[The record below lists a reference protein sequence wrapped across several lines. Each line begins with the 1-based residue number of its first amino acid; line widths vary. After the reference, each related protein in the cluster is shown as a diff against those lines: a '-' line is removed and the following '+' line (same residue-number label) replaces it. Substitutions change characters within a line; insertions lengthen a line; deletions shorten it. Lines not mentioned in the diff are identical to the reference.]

1 MRRIGI
7 MPPPPCPSRPI
18 PLPAWRSERSP
29 HTSRRLP
36 ARPLALLLALFVAAC
51 GVTPPPASA
60 PVAIDTQP
68 RARAASTAHP
78 LATQAALRML
88 AAGGSAVDAAVAAQ
102 LVLGLVE
109 PQSSGLGGGA
119 LLLVWDDATRRLRSY
134 DGLAAAPARVT
145 ASLRTDLDGQQ
156 LPLDSVSRSGRA
168 VGVPGLP
175 ALLAQAH
182 RRHGRLPWEKLF
194 EPAIELA
201 RDGFPVAPYV
211 HGILARDPGG
221 KAHAAFRND
230 WFDAAGQVHAVG
242 TRLSNPAY
250 AQTLARLAALGV
262 DGFWRDGGAARLVA
276 AVQQGPHAG
285 LMTVDDVLRYR
296 VVEREALC
304 APVQA
309 WRVCSAGPPSF
320 GGIAVL
326 QTLQMMAPPAG
337 PAIDAAAL
345 DDASF
350 WHRWAEVGRLVQ
362 ADRRHWVGDPDH
374 VEVPARGLVDAAY
387 LQRRAA
393 GIDPQRAA
401 AAPRHGA
408 PPVAD
413 QTSQIVVADA
423 AGQVVSMTTTINLN
437 FGARIRVDGYVLNN
451 ALTNFG
457 PATERGAPAAN
468 RMAAGKRPV
477 TSMAPVIVFDAQ
489 GRVLLAG
496 GSAGGGP
503 IVDYVAR
510 NLLEMLWLG
519 RTPAQALAGGHVT
532 TAMAP
537 RVQLEAGTPRAAL
550 AGALRE
556 RGHEVSL
563 DALPS
568 GAGFLRRVGDGWLGG
583 ADPRRDGVALGQ

>member
-1 MRRIGI
+1 
-7 MPPPPCPSRPI
+7 
-18 PLPAWRSERSP
+18 
-29 HTSRRLP
+29 
-36 ARPLALLLALFVAAC
+36 
-51 GVTPPPASA
+51 
-60 PVAIDTQP
+60 
-68 RARAASTAHP
+68 
-78 LATQAALRML
+78 ML

-119 LLLVWDDATRRLRSY
+119 LLLVWDDAARRLHSY

-145 ASLRTDLDGQQ
+145 ATLRTDVDGRQ

-175 ALLAQAH
+175 AVLALAH
-182 RRHGRLPWEKLF
+182 RRHGRLPWATLF

-211 HGILARDPGG
+211 HGILARDPGAV
-221 KAHAAFRND
+221 AHAAFRDD
-230 WFDAAGQVHAVG
+230 WFDASGQVHAVG
-242 TRLSNPAY
+242 TRLRNPAH
-250 AQTLARLAALGV
+250 AQALGRLAKLGV
-262 DGFWRDGGAARLVA
+262 DGFWREGGAQRLVA
-276 AVQQGPHAG
+276 AVRQGPHPG
-285 LMTVDDVLRYR
+285 LMTVDDVLGYR
-296 VVEREALC
+296 AIEREALC

-309 WRVCSAGPPSF
+309 WTVCSAGPPSF

-326 QTLQMMAPPAG
+326 QTLQMVVPPNG
-337 PAIDAAAL
+337 LPLDARAL
-345 DDASF
+345 DDPGF
-350 WHRWAEVGRLVQ
+350 WHRWIEAGRRVQ
-362 ADRRHWVGDPDH
+362 ADRRHWVGDPGH
-374 VEVPARGLVDAAY
+374 VQVPARALVDAGY

-393 GIDPQRAA
+393 TIDPLRAS
-401 AAPRHGA
+401 
-408 PPVAD
+408 PPVGHGQPPVSD

-423 AGQVVSMTTTINLN
+423 AGQVVTMTTTINLN
-437 FGARIRVDGYVLNN
+437 FGARLRVDGYVLNN
-451 ALTNFG
+451 VLTNFG

-477 TSMAPVIVFDAQ
+477 TSMAPVIVFDAR

-510 NLLEMLWLG
+510 NLLEMLWLD

-550 AGALRE
+550 APTLRE
-556 RGHEVSL
+556 RGHEVTVNP
-563 DALPS
+563 LPS

>member
-1 MRRIGI
+1 
-7 MPPPPCPSRPI
+7 
-18 PLPAWRSERSP
+18 
-29 HTSRRLP
+29 
-36 ARPLALLLALFVAAC
+36 
-51 GVTPPPASA
+51 
-60 PVAIDTQP
+60 
-68 RARAASTAHP
+68 
-78 LATQAALRML
+78 ML

-119 LLLVWDDATRRLRSY
+119 LLLVWDAGQRRLRSY

-145 ASLRTDLDGQQ
+145 ASLRTDVDGQQ
-156 LPLDSVSRSGRA
+156 LPLDSVSRSGRS

-175 ALLAQAH
+175 ALLEQAH
-182 RRHGRLPWEKLF
+182 RRHGRLPWAKLF

-211 HGILARDPGG
+211 HGILARDPGAR
-221 KAHAAFRND
+221 AHAAFRDD
-230 WFDAAGQVHAVG
+230 WFDAGGQVHAVG
-242 TRLSNPAY
+242 TRLRNPAY
-250 AQTLARLAALGV
+250 ALTLARMAALGV

-276 AVQQGPHAG
+276 AVQQGPHPG

-296 VVEREALC
+296 TVEREALC
-304 APVQA
+304 APLQA
-309 WRVCSAGPPSF
+309 WRVCSAGAPSF

-337 PAIDAAAL
+337 PAITVASL
-345 DDASF
+345 DDPGF

-374 VEVPARGLVDAAY
+374 VKVPARELVDAAY
-387 LQRRAA
+387 VKHRAA
-393 GIDPQRAA
+393 AIDPLRAAA
-401 AAPRHGA
+401 AAPRHGTPA
-408 PPVAD
+408 VAD

-437 FGARIRVDGYVLNN
+437 FGARLRVDGYVLNN

-457 PATERGAPAAN
+457 PATERGEPAAN

-532 TAMAP
+532 TATAP

-556 RGHEVSL
+556 RGHEVSVNP
-563 DALPS
+563 LPS
-568 GAGFLRRVGDGWLGG
+568 GAGFLRLVGDGWLGG

>member
-1 MRRIGI
+1 MRKIGI
-7 MPPPPCPSRPI
+7 MPSPPSPFGPRP
-18 PLPAWRSERSP
+18 ATGCHGGRSP
-29 HTSRRLP
+29 DTGRGTP
-36 ARPLALLLALFVAAC
+36 ARWLALLLALAATACSVA
-51 GVTPPPASA
+51 PPPAA
-60 PVAIDTQP
+60 EPAAIDSQP
-68 RARAASTAHP
+68 RAAAASTAHP
-78 LATQAALRML
+78 LATRAALRML

-119 LLLVWDDATRRLRSY
+119 LLLVWEADQRRLRSY

-145 ASLRTDLDGQQ
+145 ASLRTDVDGQQ
-156 LPLDSVSRSGRA
+156 LPLESVSRSGRA

-175 ALLAQAH
+175 AVLEQAH
-182 RRHGRLPWEKLF
+182 RAHGRLPWARLF

-211 HGILARDPGG
+211 HGILARDPGAR
-221 KAHAAFRND
+221 AHAAFRDD
-230 WFDAAGQVHAVG
+230 WFDASGQVHAVG
-242 TRLSNPAY
+242 TRLRNPAY
-250 AQTLARLAALGV
+250 AQTLGRLAALGV
-262 DGFWRDGGAARLVA
+262 QGFWRDGGAARLVA
-276 AVQQGPHAG
+276 AVRQGPHPG
-285 LMTVDDVLRYR
+285 LMTVDDVLGYR
-296 VVEREALC
+296 AVEREALC
-304 APVQA
+304 APVQV
-309 WRVCSAGPPSF
+309 WTVCSAGPPSF

-326 QTLQMMAPPAG
+326 QTLQMMATAPG
-337 PAIDAAAL
+337 PAFVAGSL
-345 DDASF
+345 DDPGF

-374 VEVPARGLVDAAY
+374 VKVPTRGLVDAGY

-393 GIDPQRAA
+393 AIDPLRA
-401 AAPRHGA
+401 A
-408 PPVAD
+408 PPVRHGGPPLAD

-423 AGQVVSMTTTINLN
+423 AGQVVTMTTTINLN
-437 FGARIRVDGYVLNN
+437 FGARLRVDGYVLNN
-451 ALTNFG
+451 ALSNFG

-468 RMAAGKRPV
+468 RMAPGKRPV

-510 NLLEMLWLG
+510 NLFEMLWLG
-519 RTPAQALAGGHVT
+519 RSPAQALAGGHVT

-550 AGALRE
+550 AAALRE
-556 RGHEVSL
+556 RGHEVSV
-563 DALPS
+563 DPLPS
-568 GAGFLRRVGDGWLGG
+568 GAGFLRRVGNGWLGG